1 MIDRSRSVR
10 GIELL
15 FHIAQAEGPITAN
28 ELSEL
33 SGLPKA
39 TVYRLCD
46 QLREANYIRRQ
57 AGGRGYVS
65 GPRLLALST
74 AVLAG
79 RSQYAVRHAVL
90 ESLAEKIGEACN
102 FAVPDGTAMVYW
114 DRVDTRWPL
123 RLQLPVGTRV
133 PLHCTANGKLYLS
146 SLEPAQRRR
155 LIDELPLEQ
164 HTPNTI
170 TDPARLEG
178 ALEEISEIGYGTD
191 DEEFIEGMVAVAVP
205 VANPSGNMF
214 AGLAFHAPT
223 MRMDIEA
230 AKRYVPLLKS
240 AASKLRTDL
249 NSRNDRRTDDA
260 LASSPRI
267 G

>member
-15 FHIAQAEGPITAN
+15 FHIAGADGPITAN
-28 ELSEL
+28 ELSEM

-65 GPRLLALST
+65 GPRLLELST

-90 ESLAEKIGEACN
+90 ESLAEEIGEACN

-155 LIDELPLEQ
+155 LIDELSLDR

-170 TDPARLEG
+170 TDPARLLDELDSIG
-178 ALEEISEIGYGTD
+178 RTEISIDNEELYD
-191 DEEFIEGMVAVAVP
+191 DVVAIAVP
-205 VANPSGNMF
+205 IKDSQGRFYSSLAIQAPSTRVS
-214 AGLAFHAPT
+214 PE
-223 MRMDIEA
+223 DQ
-230 AKRYVPLLKS
+230 AKYVPLLRE
-240 AASKLRTDL
+240 AAQQL
-249 NSRNDRRTDDA
+249 A
-260 LASSPRI
+260 LLTED
-267 G
+267 